1 MGARITCRQEIKKE
15 ISDFM
20 LEEIGK
26 RMGSIR
32 ESKDAVTVEGTK
44 DGLKVAYP
52 IGEVSGFA
60 SDYVEYSYNFHWH
73 LGVNG
78 SFNDDEIDEIYEDDY
93 TPEIR
98 NRLWKRI
105 VDNLDA
111 YMDDFRD
118 NKDRIYKLIDKA
130 KLSAEQK
137 AVLLE
142 ITYKM

>member
-1 MGARITCRQEIKKE
+1 ME
-15 ISDFM
+15 
-20 LEEIGK
+20 
-26 RMGSIR
+26 SIR
-32 ESKDAVTVEGTK
+32 ESKDAVTVEEPK

-78 SFNDDEIDEIYEDDY
+78 SFDDDEIDEIYEDEDDY
-93 TPEIR
+93 TPELR

-111 YMDDFRD
+111 YMDDFKK
-118 NKDRIYKLIDKA
+118 NKDRICKLIDKA
-130 KLSAEQK
+130 KLSTEQK